1 VSPLGFLVQAQGGI
15 HYKLFLKM
23 PPYSVLVCCLQ
34 TRVTKLGEML
44 SFWLLFT
51 GLGNFFLWKTWF
63 VVGVLRVQKGVRAE
77 VLT

>member
-1 VSPLGFLVQAQGGI
+1 MFIVQAQGGI

-44 SFWLLFT
+44 SFWLLFKC
-51 GLGNFFLWKTWF
+51 LGDFLVEDMVCCVCF
-63 VVGVLRVQKGVRAE
+63 NNLEG
-77 VLT
+77 